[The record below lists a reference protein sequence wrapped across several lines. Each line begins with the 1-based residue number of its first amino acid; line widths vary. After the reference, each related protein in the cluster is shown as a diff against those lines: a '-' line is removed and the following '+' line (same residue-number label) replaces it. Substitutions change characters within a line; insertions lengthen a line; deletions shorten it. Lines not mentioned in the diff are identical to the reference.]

1 MNPSS
6 ESLGVAVLALGT
18 LDPPE
23 HRTPVHDIGYS
34 IAFDAGELL
43 EAVAFATNF
52 TATAICTTVVA
63 VG

>member
-43 EAVAFATNF
+43 EAFATNF
-52 TATAICTTVVA
+52 TVTAICTTVVA